1 VTEELSRDVQRS
13 VGVSPRHYETLG
25 ELVKGIAAEHWVQEP
40 ANLIS
45 EEPTRHE
52 VRVDGRVLH
61 TFCFV
66 DALMLPFVLEE
77 GAIEV
82 RSDSPN
88 GGEVSVFVTEE
99 AWKVRHQGRSS
110 RSARPGQ
117 RKGRSARRYALT

>member
-1 VTEELSRDVQRS
+1 MTEELSRDVQRS

-61 TFCFV
+61 TLLRGCSHASFR
-66 DALMLPFVLEE
+66 A
-77 GAIEV
+77 
-82 RSDSPN
+82 
-88 GGEVSVFVTEE
+88 
-99 AWKVRHQGRSS
+99 
-110 RSARPGQ
+110 
-117 RKGRSARRYALT
+117 